1 LLEKI
6 LIMTLILNIV
16 STPLMVKMSDKV
28 SFRKLYLCLL
38 ATAYVLP
45 VIAFSLVLNNMFLTY
60 LSAILYLAQILF
72 ITLSNMSHAMVSAL
86 FMTSYGLMFTII
98 SLGFI

>member
-6 LIMTLILNIV
+6 LIMTLMLNIV
-16 STPLMVKMSDKV
+16 SPPLMVKLSDKV

-38 ATAYVLP
+38 ATAYALP
-45 VIAFSLVLNNMFLTY
+45 VIAFSLIINNMFLTY

-72 ITLSNMSHAMVSAL
+72 ITLSKMNHAMVTAL
-86 FMTSYGLMFTII
+86 FIASYGLIFTVI